1 MSEIQNYQQMIPNKS
16 WSDQGPFLFKKQFL
30 ALKSKETNSIFG
42 QFDLMELKNNSEVIT
57 PTRIFG
63 FPKTPFPFFSFS
75 HFKKYT
81 KTEILFIREI
91 RRIGRVNSQ
100 GLDRA
105 HQVQNEAEVRGAG
118 NAAQAGASAELQRH
132 QQHLPG
138 LLLPRQAET
147 VHRQKGVPLQGL
159 LSISE

>member
-63 FPKTPFPFFSFS
+63 FTKTPFPFFLFL
-75 HFKKYT
+75 
-81 KTEILFIREI
+81 ILKNIRKL
-91 RRIGRVNSQ
+91 R
-100 GLDRA
+100 L
-105 HQVQNEAEVRGAG
+105 
-118 NAAQAGASAELQRH
+118 
-132 QQHLPG
+132 
-138 LLLPRQAET
+138 
-147 VHRQKGVPLQGL
+147 
-159 LSISE
+159 